1 MLEAQRST
9 EETNHRKSKTEGG
22 IEEIIKE
29 FLRDQPREEGAWDEH
44 RHQHQ
49 PEDQFGFI
57 IVPNP
62 PKCEFFTTGGVK
74 LNIPFF
80 IFFVFQTFAGAKVLQ
95 KNDIHKK
102 TGEKS
107 RAGLPISKKSCNF
120 APDFAM
126 EPICAISTAYGTGG
140 IAVIRVSGEK
150 SISIVDTL
158 FVGRSPL
165 SEAKGGTVHHGSIQ
179 KTVVSGQTE
188 ILDEVLCSVFHAP
201 HSFTGEETVE
211 IACHGSLYI
220 QQTLLQWLIDAGAR
234 MAQPGEFTRR
244 AFLNGKMDLSQ
255 AEAVAD
261 LIAAQSRAEK
271 DLALSQLRGSVS
283 NELAGLR
290 DRLLHFT
297 SLIELELDFADHE
310 ELEFADRTEL
320 TALATEIET
329 KLAALM
335 ASFRT
340 GNAIRNGIPV
350 AIVGAPNV
358 GKSTLLNALLG
369 EQRAIVS
376 DIQGTTRDTIEDTL
390 VIDGILFRLIDTA
403 GMRDTDD
410 TLENMGIERSRKAIE
425 RAQIVVHVFDN
436 DANDDALLNDE
447 MVKGTIIEVL
457 NKADL
462 LKSEGVKELTNEGIL
477 ISAKNGDIE
486 PLKNELVRIA
496 RDSMQTS
503 AVMLSNARHY
513 EAVSRAHEAI
523 VRVQQGLKDGL
534 SGELLSMDLQDCLNA
549 LGEVTGQ
556 ITNAEVLANIF
567 SKFCIGK

>member
-1 MLEAQRST
+1 M
-9 EETNHRKSKTEGG
+9 
-22 IEEIIKE
+22 
-29 FLRDQPREEGAWDEH
+29 
-44 RHQHQ
+44 
-49 PEDQFGFI
+49 
-57 IVPNP
+57 
-62 PKCEFFTTGGVK
+62 
-74 LNIPFF
+74 
-80 IFFVFQTFAGAKVLQ
+80 
-95 KNDIHKK
+95 
-102 TGEKS
+102 
-107 RAGLPISKKSCNF
+107 
-120 APDFAM
+120 
-126 EPICAISTAYGTGG
+126 
-140 IAVIRVSGEK
+140 
-150 SISIVDTL
+150 DTL

-165 SEAKGGTVHHGSIQ
+165 CEAKANSVRY
-179 KTVVSGQTE
+179 GQIVRDGE
-188 ILDEVLCSVFHAP
+188 VLDDVLCSVFRAP

-220 QQTLLQWLIDAGAR
+220 QQTLLQWLIDAGCRA
-234 MAQPGEFTRR
+234 AEPGEFTRR
-244 AFLNGKMDLSQ
+244 AFLNGKMDLTQ

-261 LIAAQSRAEK
+261 LIAAQSKAEK

-283 NELAGLR
+283 NELGVLR
-290 DRLLHFT
+290 ERLLHFT

-320 TALATEIET
+320 TNLSVEIEH
-329 KLAALM
+329 KLQALM
-335 ASFRT
+335 DSFRT

-390 VIDGILFRLIDTA
+390 IIDGILFRLIDTA

-425 RAQIVVHVFDN
+425 RAQIVVHVRDN
-436 DANDDALLNDE
+436 DDLRFKIEDFNFS
-447 MVKGTIIEVL
+447 GTIIHVL

-513 EAVSRAHEAI
+513 EAVSRAHDAI

>member
-1 MLEAQRST
+1 MFANRSK
-9 EETNHRKSKTEGG
+9 RLFPLK
-22 IEEIIKE
+22 
-29 FLRDQPREEGAWDEH
+29 R
-44 RHQHQ
+44 
-49 PEDQFGFI
+49 
-57 IVPNP
+57 
-62 PKCEFFTTGGVK
+62 
-74 LNIPFF
+74 
-80 IFFVFQTFAGAKVLQ
+80 LQ
-95 KNDIHKK
+95 KYCFFLGYANFFLYICFFF
-102 TGEKS
+102 
-107 RAGLPISKKSCNF
+107 RNF

-140 IAVIRVSGEK
+140 IAVIRVSGEG
-150 SISIVDTL
+150 SLSIVDKL

-165 SEAKGGTVHHGSIQ
+165 GETPANSVRYGKIVREGEV
-179 KTVVSGQTE
+179 
-188 ILDEVLCSVFHAP
+188 LDDVLCSVFHAP
-201 HSFTGEETVE
+201 HSFTGEDTVE

-220 QQTLLQWLIDAGAR
+220 QQTLLQWLIDAGCRA
-234 MAQPGEFTRR
+234 AEPGEFTRR
-244 AFLNGKMDLSQ
+244 AFLNGKMDLTQ

-261 LIAAQSRAEK
+261 LIAAQSKAEK
-271 DLALSQLRGSVS
+271 DLALSQLRGAVS
-283 NELAGLR
+283 NELASLR
-290 DRLLHFT
+290 ERLLHFT

-320 TALATEIET
+320 TDLSVEIEG
-329 KLAALM
+329 KLHALM
-335 ASFRT
+335 DSFRT

-403 GMRDTDD
+403 GMRETND
-410 TLENMGIERSRKAIE
+410 TLENLGIERSRQAVEKA
-425 RAQIVVHVFDN
+425 QVVLSV
-436 DANDDALLNDE
+436 
-447 MVKGTIIEVL
+447 VSKGNHGVILDFTPYRTVL
-457 NKADL
+457 TVYNKADL
-462 LKSEGVKELTNEGIL
+462 LSPEERAQVTDGICV
-477 ISAKNGDIE
+477 SAKNGDIE

-556 ITNAEVLANIF
+556 ITNAEVLAIIF